1 MGATRTE
8 RPPVTK
14 RLRIVYV
21 ADTVDGGLGG
31 GIVSAGR
38 FVRALRAEHHV
49 TLVASGGPADGK
61 VPMPG
66 FQLPIRAMTE
76 MRFTFAR
83 PRRRRLEDAI
93 RGADLVHL
101 QYPFWLSFG
110 AARVARRLGVPV
122 VAAFHVQPEN
132 VLYNVGI
139 RWRWLVRWLYRFWVK
154 RLYGRADGVICP
166 SAFAARKLEAYGLT
180 TPTYV
185 VSNGTNPRYTYAPAP
200 RDPAWGDSFVI
211 LMVGR
216 LAREKRHD
224 VVFEAIRRS
233 RHAAKIRLVVAGA
246 GPLEP
251 ELHRRA
257 ADLPIA
263 PRIGFVPDDEL
274 QRLLN
279 SADLFVHASDVEL
292 EGMAV
297 LEGTSCGLPV
307 VVSDSAESAAQQF
320 ALGPEFLFRAGDATS
335 LADRIDHFIDRPAEL
350 AAARERYHASAQG
363 YRFEASLEQLLDAY
377 AAVLRSKQPVE

>member
-1 MGATRTE
+1 MRATRTPRTE
-8 RPPVTK
+8 IAG
-14 RLRIVYV
+14 RLRIAYV
-21 ADTVDGGLGG
+21 ADTVEGGLGG
-31 GIVSAGR
+31 GIVSADR
-38 FVRALRAEHHV
+38 FVRALRADHDV
-49 TLVASGGPADGK
+49 TLIASGAPAEGK
-61 VPMPG
+61 VAMPG
-66 FQLPIRAMTE
+66 FQLPIRAMTQ

-83 PRRRRLEDAI
+83 PRRALLEEAI

-132 VLYNVGI
+132 VLYNIGI
-139 RWRWLVRWLYRFWVK
+139 RWRWLSRWLYRFWVK
-154 RLYGRADGVICP
+154 RYYGRADGVICP
-166 SAFAARKLEAYGLT
+166 SAFAAKKLQAYGLVA
-180 TPTYV
+180 PTYV
-185 VSNGTNPRYTYAPAP
+185 VSNGTNPRYTHDPAP
-200 RDPAWGDSFVI
+200 RDPAWGDTFVV

-224 VVFEAIRRS
+224 VAFEAIRRS
-233 RHAAKIRLVVAGA
+233 RHRDRIRLVMAGA

-251 ELHRRA
+251 ELRRRS
-257 ADLPIA
+257 ADLPIP
-263 PRIGFVPDDEL
+263 PRMGFVPDDEL

-297 LEGTSCGLPV
+297 LEAASCGLPV

-320 ALGPEFLFRAGDATS
+320 ALGPEFLFRAGDPSS
-335 LADRIDHFIDRPAEL
+335 LAERIDHYFEHRDEL
-350 AAARERYHASAQG
+350 ATARERYRASSQG
-363 YRFEASLEQLLDAY
+363 YAFEASLEQLLDAY
-377 AAVLRSKQPVE
+377 ASVLRSS